1 MSTVLIL
8 TPIIIGSWPLITAA
22 AVGAAAALGLTAA
35 ETVKESVKE
44 SLEEV
49 QQEVEV
55 ELENSEVLAEN
66 LATGKEIVLNKGNI
80 EIRISRDER
89 GRCTVCAKGKGH
101 TKAELKQ
108 IAKEFS
114 QKMTQCFIYNRVK
127 TELKN
132 KNFHVVN
139 EEVMEDNAVRINVRH
154 WVE

>member
-8 TPIIIGSWPLITAA
+8 TPIIIGGWPLITAA

-35 ETVKESVKE
+35 ETVKESIKE
-44 SLEEV
+44 SQEEA

-66 LATGKEIVLNKGNI
+66 LATGKEIVLTKGNI

-89 GRCTVCAKGKGH
+89 GRCIVCAKGKGH

-108 IAKEFS
+108 VAKEFS
-114 QKMTQCFIYNRVK
+114 QKMIQCFVYNRVK

-132 KNFHVVN
+132 KNFQVVN
-139 EEVMEDNAVRINVRH
+139 EEVMEDNAVRINVRN